1 MRGWF
6 TLFIPLMW
14 PDKAMVIPAK
24 AGIQIWDSAENCQ
37 NHLEAVVVQRISN
50 PNPPKEST
58 LIDAADVFN
67 AFQEHRGD
75 AIVAPTG
82 TAGSHW
88 RDISMNERRDISLG
102 GAMGQTTSAAL
113 GLALGLPDEKVV
125 LFDAEGSLLMNL
137 GALATVAGKKPANF
151 YHFLLDNECYA
162 TTGGQ
167 PVPNSQGI
175 DYALMAKGAGYA
187 STHNFDDLEGVRDE
201 RRRDHARDRPRI
213 CFDKS
218 NSRSPKPAHRPPRA
232 QTKPQPHSVSQRP
245 PRRAGDRLT
254 ESSARGLIALVAMSK

>member
-1 MRGWF
+1 M
-6 TLFIPLMW
+6 
-14 PDKAMVIPAK
+14 
-24 AGIQIWDSAENCQ
+24 
-37 NHLEAVVVQRISN
+37 
-50 PNPPKEST
+50 
-58 LIDAADVFN
+58 IDAADVFK

-82 TAGSHW
+82 TAGGHW
-88 RDISMNERRDISLG
+88 RDFSLKERRDISLG

-151 YHFLLDNECYA
+151 YHFVLDNECYA

-167 PVPNSQGI
+167 PVPNSQEI

-187 STHNFDDLEGVRDE
+187 STHSFDDLEEFATSVGEIMQETGPVFVSIKITPEVQNLPIGLRE
-201 RRRDHARDRPRI
+201 RRP
-213 CFDKS
+213 
-218 NSRSPKPAHRPPRA
+218 SRSRT
-232 QTKPQPHSVSQRP
+232 QSVNDLREEL
-245 PRRAGDRLT
+245 GI
-254 ESSARGLIALVAMSK
+254 E

>member
-1 MRGWF
+1 M
-6 TLFIPLMW
+6 
-14 PDKAMVIPAK
+14 
-24 AGIQIWDSAENCQ
+24 
-37 NHLEAVVVQRISN
+37 
-50 PNPPKEST
+50 
-58 LIDAADVFN
+58 IDAADVFK

-82 TAGSHW
+82 TAGAHW
-88 RDISMNERRDISLG
+88 RDFSTNERRDISLG

-151 YHFLLDNECYA
+151 YHFVLDNECYA

-167 PVPNSQGI
+167 PVPNSQEI

-187 STHNFDDLEGVRDE
+187 STHNFDDLEEFATSVGDIMQETGPVFVSVKVTPEVQNLPIGLRQG
-201 RRRDHARDRPRI
+201 RP
-213 CFDKS
+213 
-218 NSRSPKPAHRPPRA
+218 SRSRT
-232 QTKPQPHSVSQRP
+232 QSVNDLREEL
-245 PRRAGDRLT
+245 GID
-254 ESSARGLIALVAMSK
+254 